1 MSGGHFNYNQYH
13 IQSIADEI
21 EGIIDENRY
30 DFSDETINR
39 FAEGLTILKMAYI
52 YTQRIDWLLS
62 GDDGE
67 EYFHRRLLQDTE
79 ESKILFLGVAK
90 VKDFTQAD
98 KQARLIATAPELLEA
113 LEKLMRLV
121 ENNWL
126 DQEWE
131 PEEWECYDEFRKVI
145 AKAKGTPD
153 A

>member
-30 DFSDETINR
+30 DFSGETINR
-39 FAEGLTILKMAYI
+39 LAEGLTILKMAYI

-67 EYFHRRLLQDTE
+67 EGFHRRLLQDTE

-98 KQARLIATAPELLEA
+98 KQERLIATAPELLEA
-113 LEKLMRLV
+113 LELV
-121 ENNWL
+121 VSTHETGGW
-126 DQEWE
+126 
-131 PEEWECYDEFRKVI
+131 PSAAIVVARAAI